1 MVSLWRDEL
10 PLGQVLRVALFA
22 AGHCPGIYSGIARR
36 AAQMRAG
43 EGVRAAAAAAAPP
56 PLPGL
61 VPLPFL
67 ASSSSS
73 SSSSSSLFCSFFWAV
88 FLFLFLKKEKAR
100 KMAWSKIEKAKIND
114 KTAVARRGLAGFFK
128 NIFFWRKN
136 ISHTSSKCLAS

>member
-1 MVSLWRDEL
+1 MVSLWRDEF

-43 EGVRAAAAAAAPP
+43 EGVRAAAAAAPP

-67 ASSSSS
+67 ASSSS

-88 FLFLFLKKEKAR
+88 FLFLFLKKR
-100 KMAWSKIEKAKIND
+100 KSQED
-114 KTAVARRGLAGFFK
+114 GLV
-128 NIFFWRKN
+128 
-136 ISHTSSKCLAS
+136 